1 MNQHA
6 RPSQDDIVPMEM
18 RRLLHSISDD
28 KSVEIV
34 ARLLRNGRMRFGEIK
49 DVFGLSSSSLSGK
62 LKKLQNGGLV
72 VNFYA
77 KGGGLG
83 HSYYEATE
91 IAELVF
97 DSLYNIMYAPN
108 VPPRRQDESAS
119 DSSMYHLAEAGIQSY
134 WTNAVNGDMRD
145 RIRDNAQGPQHSRNL
160 AWPHD
165 AGVHGNQYPDQQRVT
180 LEP

>member
-6 RPSQDDIVPMEM
+6 RPPQDDVIPAEM

-77 KGGGLG
+77 KGDGLG

-91 IAELVF
+91 ISELVF
-97 DSLYNIMYAPN
+97 DSLYNIMYAPD
-108 VPPRRQDESAS
+108 VPPRKQDAAAS
-119 DSSMYHLAEAGIQSY
+119 YSSIYHLAEASIQGY
-134 WTNAVNGDMRD
+134 WPNAVNGDMRG
-145 RIRDNAQGPQHSRNL
+145 RIRDGAQGPQSSRNL
-160 AWPHD
+160 AWPND
-165 AGVHGNQYPDQQRVT
+165 ADVHGNQYPDQQRVT